1 MENHGALPDLG
12 LPAEDAATLDH
23 IVKVLEQGTGGAGA
37 RGGAG
42 NVELKPTFNI
52 VMQPPPAAVGGAVD
66 APAAMA
72 RPSEGLLANALAKLP
87 LRYDG
92 MLGCIKSGLGDKD
105 DKLRR
110 CRRLKAIYG
119 LVHSRMQES
128 YVLSTLVCADAVQG
142 PTAYWDGLLQNLPEA
157 QRQSVL
163 GAHAEGG
170 ILSQNVDDDD
180 EFDLDDD

>member
-23 IVKVLEQGTGGAGA
+23 IVEVLEQGTGGAGA

-72 RPSEGLLANALAKLP
+72 RPSEGLLANAL
-87 LRYDG
+87 
-92 MLGCIKSGLGDKD
+92 
-105 DKLRR
+105 
-110 CRRLKAIYG
+110 
-119 LVHSRMQES
+119 

-170 ILSQNVDDDD
+170 IFSQNVDDDD